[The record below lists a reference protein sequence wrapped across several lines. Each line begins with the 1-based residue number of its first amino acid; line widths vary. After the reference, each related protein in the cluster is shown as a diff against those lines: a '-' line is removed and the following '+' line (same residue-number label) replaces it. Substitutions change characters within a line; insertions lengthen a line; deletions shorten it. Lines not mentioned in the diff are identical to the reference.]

1 MTLSLRDVT
10 KTVGRELH
18 LAPMALNF
26 SPGVFSVIL
35 GRTGSGKTTLLRL
48 IAGLDR
54 PTGGKIFLDDK
65 DITAVP
71 PRLRDVAMVYQQFVN
86 YPSLSVY
93 ENIASPARQAG
104 KSPAEIERIV
114 GEAAAAL
121 RIENFLSRQ
130 PGELSGGQ
138 QQRVAIARA
147 LAKESRILLLDEP
160 LVNLDYKLREELRQ
174 ELPEIIRHR
183 SATVLYATTEPAE
196 ALILGGNIAVLDQGR
211 LLQSGATL
219 DVYRRPTSLDVG
231 EAFSDPPLNRA
242 KGRIENGQLRL
253 GQTSTLTLPAHL
265 RAIADGTY
273 VFGIRAHHLHLQAHP
288 KESIDRQAI
297 FTGTVELS
305 EISGS
310 ETYVYARIEDF
321 SWVVQAGGV
330 HRLQLGEKISVFP
343 DPQSIYVFSTDGR
356 LIAAPPA

>member
-18 LAPMALNF
+18 LAPMTLNF

-54 PTGGKIFLDDK
+54 PTSGKIFLDDK
-65 DITAVP
+65 DITEVP
-71 PRLRDVAMVYQQFVN
+71 PRHRDVAMVYQQFVN

-104 KSPAEIERIV
+104 KSAAEIERIV

-196 ALILGGNIAVLDQGR
+196 ALILGGNIAVLAQGR
-211 LLQSGATL
+211 LLQSGTTL
-219 DVYRRPTSLDVG
+219 DVYRRPISLEVG

-253 GQTSTLTLPAHL
+253 GQVSALPLPSHL
-265 RAIADGTY
+265 RQIAEGTY
-273 VFGIRAHHLHLQAHP
+273 IFGIRAHHLHLRQDN
-288 KESIDRQAI
+288 DRQAI

-321 SWVVQAGGV
+321 SWVIQASGV

-356 LIAAPPA
+356 LIAAPSA

>member
-1 MTLSLRDVT
+1 MTLSLREVT

-18 LAPMALNF
+18 LAPLTLSF

-35 GRTGSGKTTLLRL
+35 GRTGSGKTTLLRI

-54 PTGGKIFLDDK
+54 PTSGKIFLDDK
-65 DITAVP
+65 DITEVP
-71 PRLRDVAMVYQQFVN
+71 PRHRDVAMVYQQFVN

-93 ENIASPARQAG
+93 ENIASPARQAK
-104 KSPAEIERIV
+104 KSPAEIDRIV

-121 RIENFLSRQ
+121 RIEKFLFRQ

-196 ALILGGNIAVLDQGR
+196 ALILGGNIAVLDQGK

-219 DVYRRPTSLDVG
+219 DVYRRPTSLEVG

-242 KGRIENGQLRL
+242 TGRIEKGHLRL
-253 GQTSTLTLPAHL
+253 GQTAVPLSPHL
-265 RAIADGTY
+265 RALSDGVY
-273 VFGIRAHHLHLQAHP
+273 MFGIRAHHLHLKRHQ
-288 KESIDRQAI
+288 KEVLDHQAI

-321 SWVVQAGGV
+321 SWVIQAPGV